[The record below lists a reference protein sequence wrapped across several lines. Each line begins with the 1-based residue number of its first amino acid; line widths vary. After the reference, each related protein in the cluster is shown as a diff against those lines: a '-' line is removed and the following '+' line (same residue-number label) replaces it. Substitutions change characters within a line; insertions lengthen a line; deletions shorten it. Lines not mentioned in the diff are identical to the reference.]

1 MSPEEKREALI
12 EMATAMVG
20 SLLSLRKVI
29 EDSPENL
36 QQWKND
42 PVRCLTVV
50 IETLEARHVLGLD
63 TDSLRRRVNERMR
76 KYDSLG

>member
-1 MSPEEKREALI
+1 MSPEEKREVLI
-12 EMATAMVG
+12 EMAMAMVG
-20 SLLSLRKVI
+20 SLLSLRRVI
-29 EDSPENL
+29 EDSPEHL
-36 QQWKND
+36 QQWKSD

-63 TDSLRRRVNERMR
+63 PQQLKRRVDERMR